1 MADKKKSGIAIMPTF
16 VDGEQPTAYK
26 FNTIGSQ
33 VQRASYLLESSVGD
47 IWDESYPYSTI
58 SSARLS
64 LDQIVSQG
72 VSNFIRTASKG
83 RRLDIT
89 SLGRLLGPSSNL
101 NPLILSHSGG
111 AATEKL
117 IVDESLPNSRHSY
130 TLKYLP
136 GNLPTFNDP
145 SVFGTFKIKPSQMSG
160 PGDWSMDANGTI
172 YSFSAI
178 NPGTKVT
185 YSTIPAEYHG
195 GPSYLGSTFN
205 VIPDPN
211 QVANGTSEQLILTPQ
226 GDGSYLISLPV
237 IRDQQFNS
245 NLNNTFLSETDVN
258 FGTQLEVPIAIVL
271 ACGGDSTG
279 LSSSEGIAGSL
290 IPEGMIYLRNEDTEE
305 IYSDA
310 SYFYNSRS
318 ALKIKPNVELDLN
331 HNYSLITVG
340 TDITSSILDLNKK
353 QFNHSHSREFGEPLV
368 SVYDLG
374 EVNSRAGS
382 TGAYTKSEIQSN
394 PMSQYLH
401 RDGSKGLDVGL
412 NDDNAMRGDLVI
424 GRYSDTLGNIVG
436 AGSHIGSGDTFGL
449 VFGKKSLGGPKISS
463 PWFSNQQNL
472 SISNFEGDI
481 SVRCSKETIV
491 EGNDV
496 LIKQNS
502 GSGVIRLEA
511 ANNIVADAAD
521 NVVLEAS
528 NHMTITG
535 DSNHIRGGL
544 TIQHTGST
552 LGEEGRNSV
561 SEGNWYHPKLH
572 KMSLFKINQPLYA
585 YTSRD
590 DQSTSGRGTND
601 VNSNLLW
608 YQIELPSWFT
618 DANGYKVYGINV
630 MWSPGSSSPQL
641 REGWNEDDP
650 VSTTSWFGT
659 STKLSTHFGNGV
671 SWNFTSTNGKIDLW
685 WPLDTANTG
694 LGDGIL
700 HPDHLNDIGSYK
712 GVYFDIRVTVEYR
725 YIP

>member
-33 VQRASYLLESSVGD
+33 VQRASYLLESSIGD

-117 IVDESLPNSRHSY
+117 IVDESLPNYRHSY

-136 GNLPTFNDP
+136 ANLPTFNDP
-145 SVFGTFKIKPSQMSG
+145 SVFGAFKNKPSQMSS
-160 PGDWSMDANGTI
+160 PGDWSMDGNGTI

-178 NPGTKVT
+178 NPATKVT

-245 NLNNTFLSETDVN
+245 KLNNTFLSETDVN

-271 ACGGDSTG
+271 ACGGNSTS

-310 SYFYNSRS
+310 SYFYNSRT
-318 ALKIKPNVELDLN
+318 ALKIKPSVELNLN

-374 EVNSRAGS
+374 EINSRPGE
-382 TGAYTKSEIQSN
+382 TGAYTKSEMESN

-401 RDGSKGLDVGL
+401 RDGSRSLDGGL
-412 NDDNAMRGDLVI
+412 NDDNAMRGHLII
-424 GRYSDTLGNIVG
+424 GRYSDTSGNTVE
-436 AGSHIGSGDTFGL
+436 AGSHLGDGNTFAL
-449 VFGKKSLGGPKISS
+449 IFGKNSLGGPRIVS
-463 PWFSNQQNL
+463 PWYDNKQNL
-472 SISNFEGDI
+472 NILNLEGDI
-481 SVRCSKETIV
+481 NLRSSDVATFEGSVVSIKHTSSNGTLDIDSSNNIEVKADNKVFINGGDEIVISGDSVHV
-491 EGNDV
+491 EG
-496 LIKQNS
+496 
-502 GSGVIRLEA
+502 
-511 ANNIVADAAD
+511 
-521 NVVLEAS
+521 
-528 NHMTITG
+528 
-535 DSNHIRGGL
+535 GL
-544 TIQHTGST
+544 SVEHTGSSLPT
-552 LGEEGRNSV
+552 EGRQSV
-561 SEGNWYHPKLH
+561 LESSWFHGKMHN
-572 KMSLFKINQPLYA
+572 MSLFETNQPVYA

-590 DQSTSGRGTND
+590 DQSESGRGTNST
-601 VNSNLLW
+601 NSNLLW
-608 YQIELPSWFT
+608 YQIDLPSWFT
-618 DANGYKVYGINV
+618 DGNGYKVYSINV

-641 REGWNEDDP
+641 REGWNENDP
-650 VSTTSWFGT
+650 VSTSSWFGT

-671 SWNFTSTNGKIDLW
+671 SWNFSSTSGKIDLW
-685 WPLDTANTG
+685 WPLDTQVTG
-694 LGDGIL
+694 LGDGIF
-700 HPDHLNDIGSYK
+700 HPNHLNGIGSYK
-712 GVYFDIRVTVEYR
+712 GAYFDIRVTVEYR